1 MSFCDAQMSDV
12 TVVLDKR
19 WEDNLSGA
27 VDHLKQAGLDV
38 RSADDDNSV
47 VEGTIESQKVN
58 DLQKLECVDY
68 VRTTF
73 TWVADYPVGDARD
86 KDQCAREYDTDEV

>member
-1 MSFCDAQMSDV
+1 MNFHDAQMSDI

-19 WEDNLSGA
+19 WESDLEGA
-27 VDHLKQAGLDV
+27 VKILKDAGVEV

-47 VEGTIESQKVN
+47 VEGVVETAKVHA
-58 DLQKLECVDY
+58 LEKLDCVDY

-73 TWVADYPVGDARD
+73 TWIADYPAGDPRD
-86 KDQCAREYDTDEV
+86 QDKVDRDVDD

>member
-1 MSFCDAQMSDV
+1 MNFNDAQMSDI

-19 WEDNLSGA
+19 WENNLAGA
-27 VDHLKQAGLDV
+27 VDELKKAGVEV

-47 VEGTIESQKVN
+47 VEGVIESAKVR
-58 DLQKLECVDY
+58 DLEKLDCVDY

-73 TWVADYPVGDARD
+73 SWIADYPPGDPRD
-86 KDQCAREYDTDEV
+86 QDKVARETDD

>member
-1 MSFCDAQMSDV
+1 MSHCDAQMSDV

-19 WEDNLSGA
+19 WENDLAGA
-27 VDHLKQAGLDV
+27 VKQLEDAGLQV

-47 VEGTIESQKVN
+47 VEGVIESAKVH
-58 DLQKLECVDY
+58 DLQKMDCVDY

-73 TWVADYPVGDARD
+73 TWIADYPAGDPRDRD
-86 KDQCAREYDTDEV
+86 KVNRERCE

>member
-1 MSFCDAQMSDV
+1 MNFHDAQMSDI

-19 WEDNLSGA
+19 WESDLEGA
-27 VDHLKQAGLDV
+27 VKILKDAGVEV

-47 VEGTIESQKVN
+47 VEGVVETAKVHA
-58 DLQKLECVDY
+58 LEKLDCVDY

-73 TWVADYPVGDARD
+73 TWIADYPAGDPRD
-86 KDQCAREYDTDEV
+86 QDKVDRDVDE

>member
-1 MSFCDAQMSDV
+1 MNFNDAQMSDI

-19 WEDNLSGA
+19 WESDLEGA
-27 VDHLKQAGLDV
+27 VKILKDAGVEV

-47 VEGTIESQKVN
+47 VEGVVETAKVHA
-58 DLQKLECVDY
+58 LEKLDCVDY

-73 TWVADYPVGDARD
+73 TWIADYPAGDPRD
-86 KDQCAREYDTDEV
+86 QDKVNRESDD

>member
-1 MSFCDAQMSDV
+1 MNFNDAQMSDI

-19 WEDNLSGA
+19 WEDNLAGA
-27 VDHLKQAGLDV
+27 VELLKQHGVDV

-47 VEGTIESQKVN
+47 VEGVCETAKVN
-58 DLQKLECVDY
+58 AIEKLDCVDY

-73 TWVADYPVGDARD
+73 TWIADYPAGDPRD
-86 KDQCAREYDTDEV
+86 QDKVNRDIED

>member
-1 MSFCDAQMSDV
+1 MNFHDAQMSDI

-19 WEDNLSGA
+19 WESDLEGA
-27 VDHLKQAGLDV
+27 VKILKDAGVEV

-47 VEGTIESQKVN
+47 VEGVVETAKVHA
-58 DLQKLECVDY
+58 LEKLDCVDY

-73 TWVADYPVGDARD
+73 TWIADYPAGDPRD
-86 KDQCAREYDTDEV
+86 QDKVDRDVED

>member
-1 MSFCDAQMSDV
+1 MPFHDAQMSDV

-19 WEDNLSGA
+19 WENDLNGA
-27 VDHLKQAGLDV
+27 CETLKQNGLQV

-47 VEGTIESQKVN
+47 VEGTIETAKVA
-58 DLQKLECVDY
+58 DLQKLDCVDY

-73 TWVADYPVGDARD
+73 TWIADYPAGDPRD
-86 KDQCAREYDTDEV
+86 QDKVNREVDDF

>member
-1 MSFCDAQMSDV
+1 MSFNDAQMSDV

-19 WEDNLSGA
+19 WENDLKGA
-27 VDHLKQAGLDV
+27 VEILKANGLDI

-47 VEGTIESQKVN
+47 VEGTIESSKVH
-58 DLQKLECVDY
+58 DLNKLDCVDY

-73 TWVADYPVGDARD
+73 TWIADYPAGDPRD
-86 KDQCAREYDTDEV
+86 QDKVNREVDDF

>member
-1 MSFCDAQMSDV
+1 MPFNDAQMSDI

-19 WEDNLSGA
+19 WENDLAGA
-27 VDHLKQAGLDV
+27 VEMLKQHGVEV

-47 VEGTIESQKVN
+47 VEGTCESGKVHV
-58 DLQKLECVDY
+58 LEKLDCVDY

-73 TWVADYPVGDARD
+73 TWIADYPAGDPRD
-86 KDQCAREYDTDEV
+86 QDKIDRETDD